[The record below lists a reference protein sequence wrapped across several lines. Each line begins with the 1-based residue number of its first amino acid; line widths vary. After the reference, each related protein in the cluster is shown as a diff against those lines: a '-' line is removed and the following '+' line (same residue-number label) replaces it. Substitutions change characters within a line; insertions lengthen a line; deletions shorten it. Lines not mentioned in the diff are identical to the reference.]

1 PIRAA
6 ICRRSGSAWTAG
18 EGWRGDSGRASALS
32 SARQI
37 PDHDFGIVP
46 ERDFSGIELSHGIY
60 LRQRPGESYK
70 FVCDDDSAREY
81 WHHDYG
87 RATTSRAPESGF
99 WRPLYERECP
109 DRRYPKYTAGNGS
122 VRGRK

>member
-46 ERDFSGIELSHGIY
+46 ERDFSWIELSHGIY
-60 LRQRPGESYK
+60 LRQRPGERYK
-70 FVCDDDSAREY
+70 FVCDDDSAGNIGIMTMGAQQGVAADIFRE
-81 WHHDYG
+81 
-87 RATTSRAPESGF
+87 TTRSS
-99 WRPLYERECP
+99 
-109 DRRYPKYTAGNGS
+109 
-122 VRGRK
+122 